1 LYAVA
6 WVAAQPGIVQVLFYF
21 VSMVTLFMLGFW
33 FATIYKRWQATGM
46 LIAWIIS
53 RTR

>member
-33 FATIYKRWQATGM
+33 FATIYKRWQATGYY
-46 LIAWIIS
+46 LTLCRAAP
-53 RTR
+53 